1 MKGKNQPLLSAFIS
15 LLLFVLLSSTLSTQ
29 GWALSDD
36 ELGKRVK
43 QLSNELRCPTCQG
56 LSVNDSEA
64 GFSVQIRNKVEEM
77 MVGGASNQ
85 EIKDYF
91 VERYG
96 VWILR
101 SPPKEG
107 FNWLLWILPGVA
119 IAGGLCLVYIKS
131 KSWVNR
137 QRSESQDF
145 QPLTS
150 EEEKVL
156 EKDLKRFQES

>member
-1 MKGKNQPLLSAFIS
+1 MRVKIQPIFGVIVSLFI
-15 LLLFVLLSSTLSTQ
+15 LAISTQ
-29 GWALSDD
+29 GWALSDE
-36 ELGKRVK
+36 ELENRVR

-64 GFSVQIRNKVEEM
+64 GFSVQIRNKVKEM
-77 MVGGASNQ
+77 IVGGSSNQ
-85 EIKDYF
+85 DIKDYF

-107 FNWLLWILPGVA
+107 FNLLLWLLPGVA
-119 IAGGLCLVYIKS
+119 IAGSLCLVYIKS
-131 KSWVNR
+131 KSWVNK
-137 QRSESQDF
+137 QRAESQDL
-145 QPLTS
+145 QPLTT
-150 EEEKVL
+150 EEQKVL